1 MSYIGNIKNKRFL
14 KKLESDRAKRKKR
27 DDKYQEF
34 LRNGGSRS
42 GVYDVGKKD
51 VKKFVKTYKE
61 FIPKREIC
69 KRDKKGNL
77 VSKYKKYR

>member
-1 MSYIGNIKNKRFL
+1 MSYIGNLKNKRFL
-14 KKLESDRAKRKKR
+14 KKLESDRAKRKKH
-27 DDKYQEF
+27 DEKYQRF
-34 LRNGGSRS
+34 LREGGARS

-51 VKKFVKTYKE
+51 VKKFVKTYKD
-61 FIPKREIC
+61 FIPKREIY